1 MNAWVRQRNESAM
14 YRFYFPAKV
23 PGRPWP
29 LAVLATCLLM
39 ILSTSGPAR
48 ADGDAAAGANVFN
61 RCAACHQTGPGAS
74 NGVGPQ
80 LSGVIG
86 RPIASVPGYDYSS
99 GLAAFGGQVWSRD
112 RWRSTSPIP
121 PASSASAAQCRRS
134 ACGRSRWLTC

>member
-1 MNAWVRQRNESAM
+1 M

-29 LAVLATCLLM
+29 LAVLATSLLM
-39 ILSTSGPAR
+39 LSTAGPAR

-112 RWRSTSPIP
+112 RV
-121 PASSASAAQCRRS
+121 AQYIADPTGFIGERS
-134 ACGRSRWLTC
+134 AMPAQRLRPEQVADLLTYLESQ